1 MQPVHNPLPRGSNP
15 EWNPWH
21 RRCIRSCGRLCSLVS
36 ASRKYVKMM
45 VEKITRTLMTMLTS
59 HLDPIVDIQERVTAT
74 SISQMLNN
82 VGQGVNIIMRVVE
95 HFANLFLQYKGEL
108 SDCQP
113 HGR

>member
-1 MQPVHNPLPRGSNP
+1 MV
-15 EWNPWH
+15 EM
-21 RRCIRSCGRLCSLVS
+21 IVE
-36 ASRKYVKMM
+36 MM
-45 VEKITRTLMTMLTS
+45 VEKITRTMMTMLTS